1 MKLENGKLRQ
11 EEKELGGEHQIYVAV
26 AVPGLEEPDL
36 KLLSF
41 ASRWER
47 DEFVEAEKRD
57 ARGNITF
64 GMMDIQVA
72 MAKPRS
78 NPMKVAHI
86 IKGVKMETG
95 NMIAFAVM
103 LIGYFWVINL
113 VLKALFN

>member
-1 MKLENGKLRQ
+1 MKVEKGKLR
-11 EEKELGGEHQIYVAV
+11 EAEKELGDDHQIYVAV

-72 MAKPRS
+72 IAKPMS
-78 NPMKVAHI
+78 NPMKVAHFV
-86 IKGVKMETG
+86 KGLRMELG
-95 NMIAFAVM
+95 NFVAMVGMA
-103 LIGYFWVINL
+103 IGYIWIIHL
-113 VLKALFN
+113 VVQALFN